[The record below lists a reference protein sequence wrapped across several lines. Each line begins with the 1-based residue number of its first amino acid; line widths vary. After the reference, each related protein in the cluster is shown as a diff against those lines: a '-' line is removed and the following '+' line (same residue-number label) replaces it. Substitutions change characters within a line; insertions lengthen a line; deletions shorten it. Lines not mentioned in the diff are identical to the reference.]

1 MRKQAVA
8 VAAVAAVVVAGVLAT
23 GGTSAPASGAAL
35 QRFGGCPALH
45 RWYVDHTLGRVTAWG
60 WGLPMQPLA
69 ASEPNQPL
77 TATAAPSASGPRS
90 AVTSSPTGTNVQETG
105 VDEPDVAKTDGRIVV
120 RVDQGRLVVTGV
132 TGRPRELASF
142 RLPTGSGTELLLV
155 HGHAIVAGSTGPV
168 LPRPMAGPMHGPTAQ
183 PMPLPVPVPDSAR
196 VVDVDLTDPARPR
209 LVSDRT
215 FTGQLVSMREYGD
228 TIRIVTSTGL
238 PTLPFVSPTGPDRRS
253 IRQALAAN
261 RAVVRHSSIDAWL
274 PGVRERGTEHP
285 VVGCADVLHPRH
297 FAGTDTLT
305 VTGWDV
311 AHPDR
316 TSSVAVTTDGQVVY
330 SSTDRLYVA
339 TVGYRQPPARPIGHG
354 VPLGIDQ
361 PVRPATELHEFRLHG
376 IGASYAASG
385 RVDGSVRDRWSMDE
399 QDGYLRV
406 AITQVTRNGRT
417 DNGVVVLRAVGGRLV
432 RVGAVTGLGPGEQV
446 QAVRWFA
453 DLAVLVTF
461 RQLDP
466 LWTVDLADPAHPRA
480 VGELSVPGF
489 SGYLHPIGGDLLL
502 GLGQDVSPGGRP
514 LGAQAAVFDVRDLA
528 HPRRLDVLRF
538 APGTGFAAV
547 ADPRAFTWLPGER
560 TAVTALTPTFL
571 AGPGSPE
578 QRVVQL
584 HVSPAGRLSV
594 SREGAGAAAAFRALP
609 LPAGRVALVGQRV
622 RVVGVVR

>member
-8 VAAVAAVVVAGVLAT
+8 VAAVAAVVAAGVLAA
-23 GGTSAPASGAAL
+23 GGTGAPASGAAL
-35 QRFGGCPALH
+35 QRFGGCAALH

-60 WGLPMQPLA
+60 WGLPMRPLA
-69 ASEPNQPL
+69 ASVPNRPL
-77 TATAAPSASGPRS
+77 TATAAQSASGPRS
-90 AVTSSPTGTNVQETG
+90 AVTSSPTGTNVQEAG
-105 VDEPDVAKTDGRIVV
+105 VDEPDVAKTDGHVVV

-168 LPRPMAGPMHGPTAQ
+168 LPRPMTGPTAQ
-183 PMPLPVPVPDSAR
+183 PMPMPLPLPDSAR

-215 FTGQLVSMREYGD
+215 FTGQLVSMREYGG

-253 IRQALAAN
+253 VRQALAAN
-261 RAVVRHSSIDAWL
+261 RAVVRRSSIDAWL
-274 PGVRERGTEHP
+274 PGVREHGTEHP
-285 VVGCADVLHPRH
+285 VVGCADVLHPRR

-311 AHPDR
+311 THPNQ
-316 TSSVAVTTDGQVVY
+316 TSSVAVTTGGQVVY

-339 TVGYRQPPARPIGHG
+339 TVGYRQPPARPIGRG

-361 PVRPATELHEFRLHG
+361 PVRPTTELHEFRLHG

-385 RVDGSVRDRWSMDE
+385 RVDGSIRDRWSMDE
-399 QDGYLRV
+399 QGGYLRV

-417 DNGVVVLRAVGGRLV
+417 DNGVVVLRDEGARLV
-432 RVGAVTGLGPGEQV
+432 RVGAVTGLGPDEQV
-446 QAVRWFA
+446 QSVRWFA
-453 DLAVLVTF
+453 HLAVLVTF
-461 RQLDP
+461 RQVDP

-480 VGELSVPGF
+480 VGRLSVPGF

-502 GLGQDVSPGGRP
+502 GLGQDVSAGGRP

-528 HPRRLDVLRF
+528 RPRRLDVLRF

-547 ADPRAFTWLPGER
+547 ADPRAFTWLPGQR

-571 AGPGSPE
+571 AGPGVPE
-578 QRVVQL
+578 QQVVQL
-584 HVSPAGRLSV
+584 HVSSAGRLSV
-594 SREGAGAAAAFRALP
+594 RRAGAGAAAAFRALP
-609 LPAGRVALVGQRV
+609 LPAGRVALVGQGV